1 MPKAFRVRT
10 TKLTGGTM
18 PADRATPKNIDEY
31 IASFSP
37 EVQAILQKIRLT
49 IRKAAPG
56 AEEVI
61 SYKIPAFRLNGI
73 LVYFAAFKKH
83 IGLYPP
89 VRSDAKL
96 VKAASVYAG
105 EKGNL
110 QLPLDHPIPYSLIGK
125 IVKFRVKQNSSKA
138 TSST

>member
-1 MPKAFRVRT
+1 
-10 TKLTGGTM
+10 M
-18 PADRATPKNIDEY
+18 PADRATPKDIDEY

-56 AEEVI
+56 SEEII

-89 VRSDAKL
+89 VRGDAKL
-96 VKAASVYAG
+96 VRAASAYAE

-110 QLPLDHPIPYSLIGK
+110 QLPLDHPIPYGLIEK
-125 IVKFRVKQNSSKA
+125 IVKFRVKQNSWKA
-138 TSST
+138 TRST